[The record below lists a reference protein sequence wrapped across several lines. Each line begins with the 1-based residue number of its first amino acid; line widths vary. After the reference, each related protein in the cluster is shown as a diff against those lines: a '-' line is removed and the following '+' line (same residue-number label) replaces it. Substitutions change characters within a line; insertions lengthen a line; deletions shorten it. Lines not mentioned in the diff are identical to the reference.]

1 MTRPA
6 HVVVMGVSGCGKSS
20 VALALAET
28 LGRPFIEGDAHHP
41 AQNIAAMRAG
51 IPLTD
56 ADRLPWL
63 ATLARLLKDASGPAV
78 LACSALRR
86 SYRDALLQ
94 GGPSVFVHLAGSRE
108 EIASRMELR
117 KGHFMPETLLDSQFA
132 ALDPPASD
140 EDHVTIDIAQPPDK
154 VVAAAIKALRG
165 RPDFKRV

>member
-20 VALALAET
+20 VALALADR
-28 LGRPFIEGDAHHP
+28 LGRPFIEGDAHHS

-63 ATLARLLKDASGPAV
+63 ATLAQLLKNASGPAV
-78 LACSALRR
+78 LTCSALRR
-86 SYRDALLQ
+86 SYRDKLRQ
-94 GGPSVFVHLAGSRE
+94 GGPIVFVHLAGSPDV
-108 EIASRMELR
+108 IADRIGLR

-132 ALDPPASD
+132 ALEPPAAD
-140 EDHVTIDIAQPPDK
+140 EDHVTVDIAQSRAS
-154 VVAAAIKALRG
+154 VIAAAIKELRG
-165 RPDFKRV
+165 RLDFERV